1 MNSSTGRRAPDQA
14 GYRMYNGSFIDG
26 NIASQ
31 RQLAGQYAAAADWSS
46 TISKLKTDTKTH
58 KIIEK
63 IEIYTHSRGAAF
75 GAGYITELITLIGQH
90 PELFRRSAERDR
102 PGIESGLSPIGVDH

>member
-1 MNSSTGRRAPDQA
+1 
-14 GYRMYNGSFIDG
+14 MYNGSFIDG

-46 TISKLKTDTKTH
+46 IISKLKTDTKTH